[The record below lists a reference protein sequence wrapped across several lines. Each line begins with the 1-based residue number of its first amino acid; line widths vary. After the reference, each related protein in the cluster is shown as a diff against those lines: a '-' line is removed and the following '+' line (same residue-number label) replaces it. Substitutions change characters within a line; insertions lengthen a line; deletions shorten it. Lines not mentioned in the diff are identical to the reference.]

1 SVMSDIIADF
11 SLYNISLTSSFVVS
25 KLVKLTSKSILKF
38 NALTVAHKHQL
49 NRAVDRASELGK
61 LVEVLTKAVKDEF

>member
-1 SVMSDIIADF
+1 MQDF
-11 SLYNISLTSSFVVS
+11 ERNCSYDEKEAAHMLRDVS
-25 KLVKLTSKSILKF
+25 EAYYYAVCAAEKF

-61 LVEVLTKAVKDEF
+61 LVEVLTKAVKDEI